1 MIRTKTDKET
11 QMAIALALLGLVLCV
26 VYLWMCH
33 VYGRV
38 PEMKLRRAIFKLW
51 INLCWLGIAYFG
63 CCRMQGPLS
72 KKLSKKIYLA
82 LVCYMIGDVLAPVQ
96 FLVGGIAYAAGHL
109 VITSGFIS
117 QYGFNRRQLAVV
129 VLVSAAMIASLYVT
143 LGNDWRVPL
152 IAMYI
157 VVLVIMYIASF
168 GSQYFFVTI
177 TIFLLSDVLGY
188 VRKMFFNENWFYDI
202 TLLIYYA
209 AILLYCFSF
218 WQCKREQDHMEITK
232 R

>member
-1 MIRTKTDKET
+1 MIQTKPDKET
-11 QMAIALALLGLVLCV
+11 KMAIALALLGLVLCV

-38 PEMKLRRAIFKLW
+38 PEMKPRRAMFKFW
-51 INLCWLGIAYFG
+51 IDLCWLGIAYLG
-63 CCRMQGPLS
+63 CRRVQGPLS
-72 KKLSKKIYLA
+72 PKIYLA

-109 VITSGFIS
+109 VITRGFIR
-117 QYGFNRRQLAVV
+117 QYGFNRRQMAAA

-157 VVLVIMYIASF
+157 VLLVIMYIASF
-168 GSQYFFVTI
+168 ENRYFFVTV
-177 TIFLLSDVLGY
+177 TIFLLSDVLSY
-188 VRKMFFNENWFYDI
+188 FRKMFFNENWFYDI
-202 TLLIYYA
+202 TLLTYYA
-209 AILLYCFSF
+209 AILMYCFSF
-218 WQCKREQDHMEITK
+218 WQYEREQDHRKIVK
-232 R
+232 K